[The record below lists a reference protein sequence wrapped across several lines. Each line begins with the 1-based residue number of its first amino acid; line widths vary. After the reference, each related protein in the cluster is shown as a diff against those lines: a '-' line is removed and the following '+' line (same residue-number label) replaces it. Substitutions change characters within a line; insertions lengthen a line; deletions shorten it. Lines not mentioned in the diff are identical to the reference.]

1 MRWDWDFVAY
11 DLDGTL
17 TGNPSGGV
25 VVSNEAFS
33 ANNPGCTSSPMFAN
47 GMSCPKKNYI
57 RVGLTNGPNF
67 ASNITDSRNNTV
79 TAVVSCI
86 RLTQIG
92 NMFHLE
98 VNEEYSLVYY
108 SVAQMTANQISY
120 RSVFYGFNPGD
131 YIIMHHPMSGIQLMN

>member
-1 MRWDWDFVAY
+1 MLVLINYFQFLIVLSILRWDWDFVAY

-57 RVGLTNGPNF
+57 RVE
-67 ASNITDSRNNTV
+67 S
-79 TAVVSCI
+79 
-86 RLTQIG
+86 
-92 NMFHLE
+92 
-98 VNEEYSLVYY
+98 
-108 SVAQMTANQISY
+108 
-120 RSVFYGFNPGD
+120 
-131 YIIMHHPMSGIQLMN
+131 